1 MSDYIYMLFD
11 SLRSFDN
18 RRRNN
23 RNIYLEYV
31 ESQER
36 YKGSKAYEENIAAAA
51 AKRKASDDE
60 ARKAAEETIS
70 DCLRKMQENAGHI
83 ALEAP
88 TADMV
93 AILQTLSMRSIEN
106 KPSRVMLDM
115 AAQSMKNNL
124 LALSTLDSIADK
136 FYPKTNLKGVPVDDR
151 FHHDYT
157 ALATGISSEQ
167 VDKIIRDIADGA
179 KEILASPVK
188 SVFIEH
194 ARKRQAAYGNSF
206 SEDDLPQREPLTD
219 ERAFYGAFIPAEKY
233 DLFMQVVKDR

>member
-1 MSDYIYMLFD
+1 MNTNDLFTA
-11 SLRSFDN
+11 LKSFDN

-36 YKGSKAYEENIAAAA
+36 YKGSKAYDENIAAAA
-51 AKRKASDDE
+51 AKRKADDDE

-93 AILQTLSMRSIEN
+93 AILQTLSMRSKEN

-115 AAQSMKNNL
+115 AAQSMNGNM
-124 LALSTLDSIADK
+124 LALTTLDDIADK
-136 FYPKTNLKGVPVDDR
+136 FYPKTDIHGKPEER
-151 FHHDYT
+151 FHANYS
-157 ALATGISSEQ
+157 AMATGINPVQISNILRSIG
-167 VDKIIRDIADGA
+167 VAV
-179 KEILASPVK
+179 KEILDSPVN
-188 SVFIEH
+188 SVFIDH
-194 ARKRQAAYGNSF
+194 ARQRERAYGNKF
-206 SEDDLPQREPLTD
+206 DIDALPQRKELD
-219 ERAFYGAFIPAEKY
+219 EREFYQGIIPA
-233 DLFMQVVKDR
+233 DLYSEFMKAVNGQ